1 MKSLLFQRFER
12 AVRSGWT
19 WRRNVAGLVLPLLL
33 TLCLPAEPAGEDR
46 NFMPLDEVKPGMK
59 GIGRTVFRGT
69 KVEEFEAEVLGVL
82 KNITPRQD
90 AILARLSGGPLEK
103 TGVMGGM
110 SGSPVYVGGRLI
122 GAVAFSFPFSKE
134 AVAGVTPIEQMVG
147 NFEQSDGPV
156 RGDPIVV
163 EVSSIAPHRTL
174 EIRGPGILSAP
185 GSGSTPLFAVSESMA
200 AGAAGLQ
207 SLTGQLFRYIDTP
220 LLLSGVTAQA
230 AGLLGGVLEPYGVR
244 VLQGGGSVS
253 GPTGSE
259 LADGADVVPGSS
271 IAVQLMRGDLGFGA
285 SASGTVTHR
294 EGDKIYAF
302 GHPWFSLG
310 PVDLPVSKAQ
320 VVSLLPNLNS
330 SFKIAVPTDLVGS
343 ITQDRSRGLFGT
355 IGLAPKLIPL
365 VINLTSSRN
374 TSRTFRFELVNDRLL
389 TPFLTNFTVFSTIVS
404 QERALGESTL
414 QVKGRIRLK
423 DRPDVRVENLFSGDT
438 NSQLFASMAVGR
450 PLSYI
455 LGSGFEGVDI
465 EEISVDITS
474 SDEKRTGRLERVWPD
489 RESVKPGETVML
501 SAVFR
506 KPNGEEYEEKI
517 PLPVPE
523 DVAEGRLLATVADGS
538 TMTTA
543 ENQLVGRRFVPR
555 DLDHLIRAINNLRKN
570 DRVYVRLQR
579 PEPAVLLHGEEFSSL
594 PPSFRQVLLS
604 ARSASSSLMVMGAS
618 NLYEFEMPSLPFVV
632 RGRRTLTLKVVR

>member
-1 MKSLLFQRFER
+1 MQSLPLQRFKP
-12 AVRSGWT
+12 AVRSGWI
-19 WRRNVAGLVLPLLL
+19 WRRSLAGAVLPLLF
-33 TLCLPAEPAGEDR
+33 TLSLHAEPAAEDR
-46 NFMPLDEVKPGMK
+46 NFMPLEEVKPGMK
-59 GIGRTVFRGT
+59 GIGKTVFRGT
-69 KVEEFEAEVLGVL
+69 EVEEFEAEVLGVL
-82 KNITPRQD
+82 RNISPRQD

-110 SGSPVYVGGRLI
+110 SGSPVYVDGRLI

-134 AVAGVTPIEQMVG
+134 AVAGVTPIEQLVE
-147 NFEQSDGPV
+147 NFEQSDEPV
-156 RGDPIVV
+156 RGNPIVI
-163 EVSSIAPHRTL
+163 EVSSVAPYRTL
-174 EIRGPGILSAP
+174 GIRGPGILSDPNPGTAP
-185 GSGSTPLFAVSESMA
+185 VFAVSESMA
-200 AGAAGLQ
+200 AAA
-207 SLTGQLFRYIDTP
+207 SLKPLAGHLFRYIDTP
-220 LLLSGVTAQA
+220 LVLSGVAAEA
-230 AGLLGGVLEPYGVR
+230 AGVLGGALAPYGVR
-244 VLQGGGSVS
+244 VLQGGGSDS
-253 GPTGSE
+253 GAAGGE
-259 LADGADVVPGSS
+259 LADGSDVVPGSS

-343 ITQDRSRGLFGT
+343 ITQDRSQGLFGT
-355 IGLAPKLIPL
+355 IGLAPRLIPL

-414 QVKGRIRLK
+414 QVQGRIRLK

-474 SDEKRTGRLERVWPD
+474 SDEKRTGRLERVWPN
-489 RESVKPGETVML
+489 RESVKPGEIVML
-501 SAVFR
+501 SVVFR
-506 KPNGEEYEEKI
+506 KPNGEQYEEKI

-523 DVAEGRLLATVADGS
+523 DIAEGRLLATVADGA

-579 PEPAVLLHGEEFSSL
+579 PEPAILLHGEEFSRL
-594 PPSFRQVLLS
+594 PPSFRQVLIS
-604 ARSASSSLMVMGAS
+604 ARSASSSLTVMGAS
-618 NLYEFEMPSLPFVV
+618 NLYEFELPSLPFVV
-632 RGRRTLTLKVVR
+632 RGRRTLTLKVVP

>member
-1 MKSLLFQRFER
+1 MKPLRFQRFER
-12 AVRSGWT
+12 AARAGSVRSGLGG
-19 WRRNVAGLVLPLLL
+19 VMLPLLL
-33 TLCLPAEPAGEDR
+33 TLSLQAGPAGEDSS
-46 NFMPLDEVKPGMK
+46 FMPLDQVKPGMK
-59 GIGRTVFRGT
+59 GIGKTVFRGSE
-69 KVEEFEAEVLGVL
+69 VEEFEAEVLGVL
-82 KNITPRQD
+82 KNIAPRQD

-110 SGSPVYVGGRLI
+110 SGSPVYVDGRLI
-122 GAVAFSFPFSKE
+122 GAVSFSFPFSKE

-147 NFEQSDGPV
+147 NFERSNEPV

-174 EIRGPGILSAP
+174 GIRAPGILAVPDSGRAP
-185 GSGSTPLFAVSESMA
+185 VFAVSESMA
-200 AGAAGLQ
+200 VGEAALKP
-207 SLTGQLFRYIDTP
+207 LAGQLFRYIDTP
-220 LLLSGVTAQA
+220 LVLSGVTAKA
-230 AGLLGGVLEPYGVR
+230 AGILEGALGPYGMR
-244 VLQGGGSVS
+244 VLQGGGPVS
-253 GPTGSE
+253 GASGAE
-259 LADGADVVPGSS
+259 LADGADVVAGSS

-294 EGDKIYAF
+294 EGDEIYAF

-343 ITQDRSRGLFGT
+343 ITQDRSRGLYGT
-355 IGLAPKLIPL
+355 IGQAPRLIPL
-365 VINLTSSRN
+365 VINLRSSRN

-389 TPFLTNFTVFSTIVS
+389 TPFLTNFTIFSTILS

-423 DRPDVRVENLFSGDT
+423 NRPEVRVENLFSGDT
-438 NSQLFASMAVGR
+438 NSQLFASMAVGQ

-474 SDEKRTGRLERVWPD
+474 SDDKRTGRLERVWPN

-506 KPNGEEYEEKI
+506 KPNGEETEEKI
-517 PLPVPE
+517 PLPIPE
-523 DVAEGRLLATVADGS
+523 DVSEGRLLVTVADGL
-538 TMTTA
+538 TLTAA

-555 DLDHLIRAINNLRKN
+555 DLDQLIRAINNLRKN

-579 PEPAVLLHGEEFSSL
+579 PEPAILLNGEEFSSL
-594 PPSFRQVLLS
+594 PPSFRQVLTS
-604 ARSASSSLMVMGAS
+604 ARSASSSLTVMGAS
-618 NLYEFEMPSLPFVV
+618 NLYEYELPSTSFVV
-632 RGRRTLTLKVVR
+632 RGRRTVTLKVVR

>member
-1 MKSLLFQRFER
+1 MILRLFQRFEQT
-12 AVRSGWT
+12 VRSRWI
-19 WRRNVAGLVLPLLL
+19 WRRSVAGVIQSLLL
-33 TLCLPAEPAGEDR
+33 TLSLHAGPEGEDR
-46 NFMPLDEVKPGMK
+46 NFMPLDEVRPGMK
-59 GIGRTVFRGT
+59 GIGKTVFRGT
-69 KVEEFEAEVLGVL
+69 EVEEFEAEVLGVL
-82 KNITPRQD
+82 KNISPSQD

-110 SGSPVYVGGRLI
+110 SGSPVYVDGRLI
-122 GAVAFSFPFSKE
+122 GAVSFSFPFSKE
-134 AVAGVTPIEQMVG
+134 AVAGVTPIEQLVDT
-147 NFEQSDGPV
+147 FEQSDEPV
-156 RGDPIVV
+156 RGDPIVI

-174 EIRGPGILSAP
+174 GIRGPGILSVPNSGTAP
-185 GSGSTPLFAVSESMA
+185 VFAVSESMA
-200 AGAAGLQ
+200 AAAT
-207 SLTGQLFRYIDTP
+207 SLKPLAGHLFRYIDTP
-220 LLLSGVTAQA
+220 LVLSGVAAEA
-230 AGLLGGVLEPYGVR
+230 AGVLGGALAPYGMR
-244 VLQGGGSVS
+244 VLQGGGPVS
-253 GPTGSE
+253 EAAAGE
-259 LADGADVVPGSS
+259 LADGSDVVPGSS

-330 SFKIAVPTDLVGS
+330 SFKIAVPTELVGS
-343 ITQDRSRGLFGT
+343 ITQDRSQGLFGT

-374 TSRTFRFELVNDRLL
+374 SSRTFRFELVNDRLL
-389 TPFLTNFTVFSTIVS
+389 TPFLTNFTIFSTIVS

-414 QVKGRIRLK
+414 QVQGRIRLK
-423 DRPDVRVENLFSGDT
+423 GRPDVRVENLFSGDT
-438 NSQLFASMAVGR
+438 NSQLFASMAVGL

-474 SDEKRTGRLERVWPD
+474 SDEKRTGRLERVWPN
-489 RESVKPGETVML
+489 RESVKPGETAML

-506 KPNGEEYEEKI
+506 KPNGEEHEEKI

-523 DVAEGRLLATVADGS
+523 DISEGKLLVTVADGS

-543 ENQLVGRRFVPR
+543 ENQMVGRRFVPR

-594 PPSFRQVLLS
+594 PPSFRQVLIS
-604 ARSASSSLMVMGAS
+604 ARSASSSLTVMGAS
-618 NLYEFEMPSLPFVV
+618 NLYEYELPSMPFVV
-632 RGRRTLTLKVVR
+632 RGRRTLTLEVVH

>member
-1 MKSLLFQRFER
+1 MRSLLFQQFER
-12 AVRSGWT
+12 AVGSVWT
-19 WRRNVAGLVLPLLL
+19 WRRSVAGGVLPLLL
-33 TLCLPAEPAGEDR
+33 TLSLHAGAEGLDR

-69 KVEEFEAEVLGVL
+69 EVEEFEAEVLGVL
-82 KNITPRQD
+82 KNISPRQD

-110 SGSPVYVGGRLI
+110 SGSPVYVDGRLI
-122 GAVAFSFPFSKE
+122 GAVSFSFPFSKE
-134 AVAGVTPIEQMVG
+134 AVAGVTPIEQLVG
-147 NFEQSDGPV
+147 TFEQSDEPV
-156 RGDPIVV
+156 RGDPIVI

-174 EIRGPGILSAP
+174 GIRGPAILSAP
-185 GSGSTPLFAVSESMA
+185 HSGTAPVFAVSEPMA
-200 AGAAGLQ
+200 AAAA
-207 SLTGQLFRYIDTP
+207 SLKPLAGHLFRYIDTP
-220 LLLSGVTAQA
+220 LVLSGVAAEA
-230 AGLLGGVLEPYGVR
+230 AGVLGGALAPYGMR
-244 VLQGGGSVS
+244 VLQGGGPVS
-253 GPTGSE
+253 GATGGE
-259 LADGADVVPGSS
+259 LADGSDIVPGSS

-343 ITQDRSRGLFGT
+343 ITQDRSQGLFGT

-374 TSRTFRFELVNDRLL
+374 TSRTFSFELVNDRLL
-389 TPFLTNFTVFSTIVS
+389 TPFLANFTIFSTIIS

-414 QVKGRIRLK
+414 KVQGRIRLK

-455 LGSGFEGVDI
+455 LGSGFEGIDI

-474 SDEKRTGRLERVWPD
+474 SDEKRTGRLDRVWPNRD
-489 RESVKPGETVML
+489 SVKPGETAML

-506 KPNGEEYEEKI
+506 KPNGEEYEETI
-517 PLPVPE
+517 PVPVPE
-523 DVAEGRLLATVADGS
+523 DMAEGMLLVTVADGS
-538 TMTTA
+538 TMTAA
-543 ENQLVGRRFVPR
+543 ENRMVGRRFVPR

-594 PPSFRQVLLS
+594 PPSFRQVLIS
-604 ARSASSSLMVMGAS
+604 ARSASSSLTVMGAS
-618 NLYEFEMPSLPFVV
+618 NLYEYELPSLPFVV
-632 RGRRTLTLKVVR
+632 RGRRTLTLKVVH

>member
-1 MKSLLFQRFER
+1 MKTLLFQRFER
-12 AVRSGWT
+12 AARFGWT
-19 WRRNVAGLVLPLLL
+19 WRHGVAGVVLALLL
-33 TLCLPAEPAGEDR
+33 TLALHAGPEGEDL

-59 GIGRTVFRGT
+59 GIGKTVFRGT
-69 KVEEFEAEVLGVL
+69 EVEEFEAEVLGVL
-82 KNITPRQD
+82 KNISPRQH

-110 SGSPVYVGGRLI
+110 SGSPVYVDGRLI
-122 GAVAFSFPFSKE
+122 GAVSFSFPFSKE
-134 AVAGVTPIEQMVG
+134 AVAGVTPIEQLVDT
-147 NFEQSDGPV
+147 FEHSDEPV
-156 RGDPIVV
+156 RGDPIVI

-174 EIRGPGILSAP
+174 GIRGPGIPFVPNSGTAP
-185 GSGSTPLFAVSESMA
+185 VFAVSESMA
-200 AGAAGLQ
+200 AAAA
-207 SLTGQLFRYIDTP
+207 SLKPLAGHLFRYIDTP
-220 LLLSGVTAQA
+220 LVLSGVA
-230 AGLLGGVLEPYGVR
+230 AEAAAVLGGALAPYGMR
-244 VLQGGGSVS
+244 VLQGGGAVS
-253 GPTGSE
+253 GEAGGE
-259 LADGADVVPGSS
+259 LADGSDVVPGSS
-271 IAVQLMRGDLGFGA
+271 IAVQLMRGDMGFGA

-343 ITQDRSRGLFGT
+343 ITQDRSQGLFGT
-355 IGLAPKLIPL
+355 IGQTPKLIPL

-374 TSRTFRFELVNDRLL
+374 SSRTFRFELVNDRLL

-414 QVKGRIRLK
+414 KVQGRIRLK
-423 DRPDVRVENLFSGDT
+423 GRPDVRVENLFSGDS

-450 PLSYI
+450 PLGYI

-474 SDEKRTGRLERVWPD
+474 SDEKRTGRLERVWPN
-489 RESVKPGETVML
+489 RESVKPGETAML

-506 KPNGEEYEEKI
+506 KPNGEEHEEKI
-517 PLPVPE
+517 PIPVPE
-523 DVAEGRLLATVADGS
+523 DISEGMLLVTVADGS

-543 ENQLVGRRFVPR
+543 ENRMVGRRFVPR

-594 PPSFRQVLLS
+594 PPSFRQVLVS
-604 ARSASSSLMVMGAS
+604 ARSASSSLTVMGAS
-618 NLYEFEMPSLPFVV
+618 NLYEYELPSMPFVV
-632 RGRRTLTLKVVR
+632 QGRRTLTLKVVH

>member
-1 MKSLLFQRFER
+1 MKPLRFPRFER
-12 AVRSGWT
+12 AARAGSVRSGLGG
-19 WRRNVAGLVLPLLL
+19 VMLPLLL
-33 TLCLPAEPAGEDR
+33 TLSLHAGPAGEDSS
-46 NFMPLDEVKPGMK
+46 FMPLDQVKPGMK
-59 GIGRTVFRGT
+59 GIGKTVFRGSE
-69 KVEEFEAEVLGVL
+69 VEEFEAEVLGVL
-82 KNITPRQD
+82 KNIAPRQD

-110 SGSPVYVGGRLI
+110 SGSPVYVDGRLI
-122 GAVAFSFPFSKE
+122 GAVSFSFPFSKE

-147 NFEQSDGPV
+147 NFERSNEPV

-174 EIRGPGILSAP
+174 RIRAPGILAVPDSGRAP
-185 GSGSTPLFAVSESMA
+185 AFAVSESMA
-200 AGAAGLQ
+200 AGEASLQ
-207 SLTGQLFRYIDTP
+207 PLTGQLFRYIDTP
-220 LLLSGVTAQA
+220 LVLSGVTAKA
-230 AGLLGGVLEPYGVR
+230 AGILEGALGPYGMR
-244 VLQGGGSVS
+244 VLQGGGPVS
-253 GPTGSE
+253 GASGAE
-259 LADGADVVPGSS
+259 LADGADVVAGSS

-294 EGDKIYAF
+294 EGDEIYAF

-343 ITQDRSRGLFGT
+343 ITQDRSRGLYGT
-355 IGLAPKLIPL
+355 IGQAPRLIPL
-365 VINLTSSRN
+365 VINLRSSRN
-374 TSRTFRFELVNDRLL
+374 TSQTFRFELVNDRLL
-389 TPFLTNFTVFSTIVS
+389 TPFLTNFTIFSTIVS

-423 DRPDVRVENLFSGDT
+423 DRPEVRVENLFSGDT
-438 NSQLFASMAVGR
+438 NSQLFASMAVGQ

-474 SDEKRTGRLERVWPD
+474 SDDKRTGRLERVWPN

-506 KPNGEEYEEKI
+506 KPNGEETEEKI
-517 PLPVPE
+517 PLPIPE
-523 DVAEGRLLATVADGS
+523 DVSEGRLLVTVADGL
-538 TMTTA
+538 TLTAA

-555 DLDHLIRAINNLRKN
+555 DLDQLIRAINNLRKN

-579 PEPAVLLHGEEFSSL
+579 PEPAVLLNGEEFSSL
-594 PPSFRQVLLS
+594 PPSFRQVLTS
-604 ARSASSSLMVMGAS
+604 ARSASSSLTVMGAS
-618 NLYEFEMPSLPFVV
+618 NLYEYELPSTSFVV
-632 RGRRTLTLKVVR
+632 RGRRTVTLKVAH

>member
-1 MKSLLFQRFER
+1 MKTHRFQRFER
-12 AVRSGWT
+12 IARSGWT
-19 WRRNVAGLVLPLLL
+19 WNSRAGMILSVLL
-33 TLCLPAEPAGEDR
+33 TLSLHAEPAGGDR

-59 GIGRTVFRGT
+59 GIGKTVFRGT
-69 KVEEFEAEVLGVL
+69 EVEEFEAEVLGVL

-110 SGSPVYVGGRLI
+110 SGSPVYVDGRLI
-122 GAVAFSFPFSKE
+122 GAVSFSFPFSKE
-134 AVAGVTPIEQMVG
+134 AVAGVTPIEQLVG
-147 NFEQSDGPV
+147 IFEQSDEPV

-174 EIRGPGILSAP
+174 GIRGHGILPAANSGTAP
-185 GSGSTPLFAVSESMA
+185 AFAVSESMA
-200 AGAAGLQ
+200 AGAASLKP
-207 SLTGQLFRYIDTP
+207 LTGHLFRYIDTP
-220 LLLSGVTAQA
+220 LVLSGVAAQA
-230 AGLLGGVLEPYGVR
+230 AGVLEGALGPYGMR
-244 VLQGGGSVS
+244 VLQGGGPVS
-253 GPTGSE
+253 GATGGE
-259 LADGADVVPGSS
+259 LADGSDVVPGSS

-320 VVSLLPNLNS
+320 VISLLPNLNN

-343 ITQDRSRGLFGT
+343 ITQDRSQGLYGT
-355 IGLAPKLIPL
+355 IGLSPKLIPL
-365 VINLTSSRN
+365 VINLRSSRN
-374 TSRTFRFELVNDRLL
+374 TTRTFRFELVNDRLL
-389 TPFLTNFTVFSTIVS
+389 TPFLTNFTIFSTIIS

-414 QVKGRIRLK
+414 QVQGRIRLK
-423 DRPDVRVENLFSGDT
+423 DRPDVRIENLYSGET

-455 LGSGFEGVDI
+455 LGSGFDGVDI
-465 EEISVDITS
+465 EEIAVDITS
-474 SDEKRTGRLERVWPD
+474 IDERRTGRLERVWPN
-489 RESVKPGETVML
+489 RESVKPGKTVML

-506 KPNGEEYEEKI
+506 KPNGEEYVEKI
-517 PLPVPE
+517 PLPIPE
-523 DVAEGRLLATVADGS
+523 DISEGRLLVTVADGS
-538 TMTTA
+538 TLTAA
-543 ENQLVGRRFVPR
+543 ENHLVRSFVPR

-579 PEPAVLLHGEEFSSL
+579 PEPAVLLHGQEFSSL
-594 PPSFRQVLLS
+594 PPSFRQVLTS
-604 ARSASSSLMVMGAS
+604 ARSASSSLTVMGAS
-618 NLYEFEMPSLPFVV
+618 NLYEYELPSMSFVV
-632 RGRRTLTLKVVR
+632 RGRRTLTLEVVH

>member
-1 MKSLLFQRFER
+1 MKSLLFQPFER

-19 WRRNVAGLVLPLLL
+19 WRRSVAGLVLPLLL

-69 KVEEFEAEVLGVL
+69 EVEEFEAEVLGVL

-110 SGSPVYVGGRLI
+110 SGSPVYVDGRLI

-174 EIRGPGILSAP
+174 EIRGPGVLSAP
-185 GSGSTPLFAVSESMA
+185 GSGTNPLFAVSESMA

-207 SLTGQLFRYIDTP
+207 PLTGQLFRYIDTP
-220 LLLSGVTAQA
+220 LVLSGVTAQA

-489 RESVKPGETVML
+489 REAVKPGETVML

-523 DVAEGRLLATVADGS
+523 DIAEGRLLATVADGS

-604 ARSASSSLMVMGAS
+604 ARSASSSLLVMGAS

>member
-1 MKSLLFQRFER
+1 MKSLRFRWFER
-12 AVRSGWT
+12 VARSGWT
-19 WRRNVAGLVLPLLL
+19 WRGRAGVVLPLLL
-33 TLCLPAEPAGEDR
+33 TLCLHAEPAGEDR

-59 GIGRTVFRGT
+59 GIGKTVFRGT
-69 KVEEFEAEVLGVL
+69 EVEEFEAEVLGVL

-110 SGSPVYVGGRLI
+110 SGSPVYVDGRLI
-122 GAVAFSFPFSKE
+122 GAVSFSFPFSKE

-174 EIRGPGILSAP
+174 GIRGPGILSLP
-185 GSGSTPLFAVSESMA
+185 SSGSAPHFSVSESMA
-200 AGAAGLQ
+200 AGVSALKP
-207 SLTGQLFRYIDTP
+207 LTGQLFRYIDTP
-220 LLLSGVTAQA
+220 LVLSGVTARA
-230 AGLLGGVLEPYGVR
+230 AGLLGGVLEPYGIR
-244 VLQGGGSVS
+244 VLQGGGPAS
-253 GPTGSE
+253 GATGSE
-259 LADGADVVPGSS
+259 LGDGSDVVPGSS

-294 EGDKIYAF
+294 EGDRIYAF

-343 ITQDRSRGLFGT
+343 ITQDRSQGLYGT

-365 VINLTSSRN
+365 VIDLTTSRN
-374 TSRTFRFELVNDRLL
+374 TTRTFRFELVNDRLL
-389 TPFLTNFTVFSTIVS
+389 TPFLTNFTVFSTVVS

-414 QVKGRIRLK
+414 RVQGRIRLK
-423 DRPDVRVENLFSGDT
+423 DRSDVRIENLFSGET
-438 NSQLFASMAVGR
+438 NSQLLAAMAVGR
-450 PLSYI
+450 PLSYL
-455 LGSGFEGVDI
+455 LGSGFDGVDI
-465 EEISVDITS
+465 EEIVVDITS
-474 SDEKRTGRLERVWPD
+474 TDAKRAGRLERVWPD

-506 KPNGEEYEEKI
+506 KPNGGEQVEAM
-517 PLPVPE
+517 PLPIPE
-523 DVAEGRLLATVADGS
+523 DVSEGNLLVTVADGAS
-538 TMTTA
+538 LTSA
-543 ENQLVGRRFVPR
+543 ENRMVGRSFVPR
-555 DLDHLIRAINNLRKN
+555 DLDHLIRAINHLRKN

-594 PPSFRQVLLS
+594 PPSFRQVLSS
-604 ARSASSSLMVMGAS
+604 ARSASSRQTVMAAS
-618 NLYEFEMPSLPFVV
+618 NLYEYELPSLPFVV
-632 RGRRTLTLKVVR
+632 RGSRTLTLKVID